1 MGLQNFK
8 DDLVVIISNLMKYNV
23 LNLKLSLASMFLFAP
38 FFLHFFQHVVHC
50 LTQIQYTLHQFF
62 YHLRVWNLQ
71 PPLLILIWIKIKLMK
86 NSCLEAH
93 FLYNEIHMCLSRA
106 QCSLWMAVNRTRP
119 LLSRRFHSSRWDRC
133 IICWVVISIWGKPSV
148 RGSGETK
155 GLLFC

>member
-38 FFLHFFQHVVHC
+38 FFLHFFQRGALSNSNTIC
-50 LTQIQYTLHQFF
+50 AASILLSLKSMKFTT
-62 YHLRVWNLQ
+62 
-71 PPLLILIWIKIKLMK
+71 PLLILIWIKIKLMK